1 MNYLK
6 IIVLNFVFFIILSF
20 FASQVRAD
28 NLSCLAEAVYFEA
41 RSESFVAHSAEANV
55 ILERVQSERYPDSS
69 CDAVRQGRTW
79 KGKPVRNKC
88 HFSYWCDGKPETIAN
103 VNAYAEAVSAA
114 ELALQGVILLHTEG
128 ATHYHAS
135 YVTPYW
141 ALDERFSL
149 VGQIDNHVFYIDN
162 TQ

>member
-1 MNYLK
+1 
-6 IIVLNFVFFIILSF
+6 
-20 FASQVRAD
+20 
-28 NLSCLAEAVYFEA
+28 
-41 RSESFVAHSAEANV
+41 
-55 ILERVQSERYPDSS
+55 
-69 CDAVRQGRTW
+69 
-79 KGKPVRNKC
+79 
-88 HFSYWCDGKPETIAN
+88 
-103 VNAYAEAVSAA
+103 
-114 ELALQGVILLHTEG
+114 LQGVVLLHTEG

>member
-1 MNYLK
+1 M
-6 IIVLNFVFFIILSF
+6 
-20 FASQVRAD
+20 AQ
-28 NLSCLAEAVYFEA
+28 LAV
-41 RSESFVAHSAEANV
+41 ANV
-55 ILERVQSERYPDSS
+55 VLQRVQSERYPDNI
-69 CDAVRQGRTW
+69 CDVVRQGRTW

-103 VNAYAEAVSAA
+103 VDAYAEAVSAA
-114 ELALQGVILLHTEG
+114 ELALQGVILLRTEG

>member
-1 MNYLK
+1 MK
-6 IIVLNFVFFIILSF
+6 IIYILLISMLYITP
-20 FASQVRAD
+20 SKAD

-41 RSESFVAHSAEANV
+41 RSETFVAQLAVANV
-55 ILERVQSERYPDSS
+55 ILQRVQSEHYPD
-69 CDAVRQGRTW
+69 
-79 KGKPVRNKC
+79 NKC

-103 VNAYAEAVSAA
+103 VDAYNEAVSAA
-114 ELALQGVILLHTEG
+114 ELALQGVVLIHTEG

-149 VGQIDNHVFYIDN
+149 VGQIDKHVFYIDN
-162 TQ
+162 SR